1 MKLNKRLFK
10 AIFVIYLF
18 FFNFT
23 IAIENKIL
31 FKVNNEIITSIDILN
46 EINYL
51 NLINSDFQKLDDQ
64 KKYEVSKNSLIRD
77 KIKEIDLNQKFK
89 ELKLDEDYLNELI
102 NNYSKKNGFKDI
114 NKFYNELKTSNIKI
128 EEVKKKITIEFLWNQ
143 LIVDKFFRN
152 VRINEENIKKNLKVQ
167 KKQKEFLLSEILFSL
182 ENNNELTDKI
192 ELINQ
197 TILDEGFSKSALIH
211 SISDT
216 NNTGGKLDWINEA
229 SLNTKIKS
237 VLKDLEV
244 GSVTKP
250 ILLPGGYLILKIN
263 DIREVEKEIDL
274 KKEFEKIKREKINE
288 QLNQMSNLYFNKIKK
303 DIIINEL

>member
-114 NKFYNELKTSNIKI
+114 NEFYNELKTSNIKI

-216 NNTGGKLDWINEA
+216 NKTGGKLDWINEA